1 MNKRLLSNFAQTVLF
16 SLLITPVSTA
26 QMKTQIHLGLNQT
39 TFSGESN
46 SDFSAATRF
55 SGGAGVAFTV
65 SGGLFIQ
72 PEVVYTVQG
81 ASAKGSISV
90 VGVEADVPVLA
101 RFTITYLEFPL
112 LLGYRFGGVS
122 MRPRIY
128 AGPYLAYKLKARITF
143 EAQAGGPMFT
153 ETDDSVVDWDSG
165 IILGAAIHFPFGD
178 EEFAIGA
185 RASFGLAEVT
195 QSTNGEELEQSL
207 SNRSAGIYAAILF

>member
-46 SDFSAATRF
+46 SDFSAALKF
-55 SGGAGVAFTV
+55 SAGVGLGFAISGGV
-65 SGGLFIQ
+65 FIQ
-72 PEVVYTVQG
+72 PEVVYSVKG
-81 ASAKGSISV
+81 ASVEGEDRFPEV
-90 VGVEADVPVLA
+90 EGGVRA
-101 RFTITYLEFPL
+101 RVTITYLEFPL
-112 LLGYRFGGVS
+112 LLGYQFGGVS

-165 IILGAAIHFPFGD
+165 IVLGAAMHFPFGD